1 MRRNILVVDKDNGSL
16 AALPKL
22 LRSAGYEVI
31 HVHNHNETRSALA
44 REPFSVVIA
53 GLEEHHAQKQNLLKT
68 IKADTPDTEVILVSR
83 AARVDAA
90 VRAMQMGAFHFLSLP
105 ENPADLLVIIEKAM
119 EKNQLQSEVNEL
131 RQILQK
137 QQAMP
142 TLIGKSAAMQE
153 LKKEIARIAPLDCT
167 VLIQGETGTGKEMV
181 AKMLHKL
188 SARANNRFYA
198 TNAGVFSAE
207 LLANELFG
215 HEKGAFTGAQSTKEG
230 IFEAASK
237 GTLLLDEI
245 GEMPINMQ
253 VQLLRVL
260 QERTI
265 TRVGGTSDISID
277 VRVIAATHRNLEK
290 LVEDNQFRQDLFY
303 RLNVFTLRIPAL
315 RKRPDDIPL
324 FCNFFMQKYSKNFNK
339 EVTSLSENAM
349 LALMRHSY
357 PGNVRELE
365 NIIERAVVLCDGET
379 IHLKHLP
386 QEFSKGSE
394 KSRHVPTN
402 NIHRTLA
409 DVEQEH
415 ITQVLE
421 SVDGSKAAAAKILGI
436 DRATLWRKLK
446 KFAHNI

>member
-16 AALPKL
+16 AALPEI
-22 LRSAGYEVI
+22 LRAAGYEVI
-31 HVHNHNETRSALA
+31 HVHNHDETRATLA
-44 REPFSVVIA
+44 RENFAVVIA
-53 GLEEHHAQKQNLLKT
+53 GLEVHHALKQSLLKA

-83 AARVDAA
+83 AATVDAA

-119 EKNQLQSEVNEL
+119 EKSLLQSEVNEL
-131 RQILQK
+131 RQILKK
-137 QQAMP
+137 QQTMP

-188 SARANNRFYA
+188 SPRTANRFYA
-198 TNAGVFSAE
+198 INAGVFSAE

-215 HEKGAFTGAQSTKEG
+215 HEKGAFTGAQTTKEG
-230 IFEAASK
+230 IFEAANH

-245 GEMPINMQ
+245 GEMPVNMQ

-290 LVEDNQFRQDLFY
+290 LVEDDKFRQDLFY
-303 RLNVFTLRIPAL
+303 RLNVFTLRLPAL
-315 RKRPDDIPL
+315 RERPDDIPL
-324 FCNFFMQKYSKNFNK
+324 FCNFFMEKYCTAFGKD
-339 EVTSLSENAM
+339 VTALSEEAM
-349 LALMRHSY
+349 LALTRHSY

-365 NIIERAVVLCDGET
+365 NIIERAVVLCDTGT
-379 IHLKHLP
+379 IQLKHLP
-386 QEFSKGSE
+386 QEFSTGSG
-394 KSRHVPTN
+394 KPAKAKPAHTL
-402 NIHRTLA
+402 RTLA
-409 DVEQEH
+409 EIEQEH
-415 ITQVLE
+415 ITKVLE
-421 SVDGSKAAAAKILGI
+421 SVDGNKATAARILGI

-446 KFAHNI
+446 KYSL

>member
-16 AALPKL
+16 AALPEL
-22 LRSAGYEVI
+22 LRLAGYDVI

-44 REPFSVVIA
+44 KEPFSVVIA

-131 RQILQK
+131 RQIIQK

-324 FCNFFMQKYSKNFNK
+324 FCNFFIQKYSKNFNK
-339 EVTSLSENAM
+339 DVTALSENAM

-365 NIIERAVVLCDGET
+365 NIIERAVVLCDGGT

-394 KSRHVPTN
+394 KSRQVLASN
-402 NIHRTLA
+402 VHRSLA
-409 DVEQEH
+409 DVEKEH
-415 ITQVLE
+415 ITQVLQ

-446 KFAHNI
+446 KYYT

>member
-1 MRRNILVVDKDNGSL
+1 MRRNLLVVDKDNGSL
-16 AALPKL
+16 AALPEL
-22 LRSAGYEVI
+22 LKTAGYDVL
-31 HVHNHNETRSALA
+31 HVHNHDETRSTLA
-44 REPFSVVIA
+44 EEHFAVVIA
-53 GLEEHHAQKQNLLKT
+53 GLEDHHAQKQDLLKS
-68 IKADTPDTEVILVSR
+68 IKANTPETEVILVSR
-83 AARVDAA
+83 SARVDAA

-119 EKNQLQSEVNEL
+119 EKSLLQSEVKEL
-131 RQILQK
+131 REILQK
-137 QQAMP
+137 QQTMP

-181 AKMLHKL
+181 AKMIHKL
-188 SARANNRFYA
+188 SSRAHKRFYA
-198 TNAGVFSAE
+198 INAGVFSAE

-230 IFEAASK
+230 IFEAANN

-245 GEMPINMQ
+245 GEMPVNMQ

-290 LVEDNQFRQDLFY
+290 LVEKDQFRQDLFY
-303 RLNVFTLRIPAL
+303 RLNVFTLRLPAL
-315 RKRPDDIPL
+315 RERPDDIPL
-324 FCNFFMQKYSKNFNK
+324 FCNFFMEKYCRTFGK
-339 EVTSLSENAM
+339 EVNSLSEDAL

-365 NIIERAVVLCDGET
+365 NIIERAVVLCDSGT
-379 IHLKHLP
+379 IHLNHLP
-386 QEFSKGSE
+386 QEFSTGKKVKHKPAIS
-394 KSRHVPTN
+394 KA
-402 NIHRTLA
+402 HRTLA

-415 ITQVLE
+415 ITQVLN
-421 SVDGSKAAAAKILGI
+421 SVDGNKATAAKILGI

-446 KFAHNI
+446 KYSL

>member
-16 AALPKL
+16 AALPEI
-22 LRSAGYEVI
+22 LRAAGYEVI
-31 HVHNHNETRSALA
+31 HVHNHDETRATLA
-44 REPFSVVIA
+44 REHFAVVIA
-53 GLEEHHAQKQNLLKT
+53 GLEVHHALKQSLLKA

-83 AARVDAA
+83 AATVDAA

-119 EKNQLQSEVNEL
+119 EKSLLQSEVNEL
-131 RQILQK
+131 RQILKK
-137 QQAMP
+137 QQTMP

-188 SARANNRFYA
+188 SPRTANRFYA
-198 TNAGVFSAE
+198 INAGVFSAE

-215 HEKGAFTGAQSTKEG
+215 HEKGAFTGAQTTKEG
-230 IFEAASK
+230 IFEAANH

-245 GEMPINMQ
+245 GEMPLNMQ

-260 QERTI
+260 QERNI

-290 LVEDNQFRQDLFY
+290 LVEKDQFRQDLFY
-303 RLNVFTLRIPAL
+303 RLNVFTLRLPAL
-315 RKRPDDIPL
+315 RERPDDIPL
-324 FCNFFMQKYSKNFNK
+324 FCNFFMEKYCKAFDK
-339 EVTSLSENAM
+339 DVTALSEEAM
-349 LALMRHSY
+349 LALTRHSY

-365 NIIERAVVLCDGET
+365 NIIERAVVLCDTGT
-379 IHLKHLP
+379 IQLKHLP
-386 QEFSKGSE
+386 QEFSTSSGKPA
-394 KSRHVPTN
+394 KAKPT
-402 NIHRTLA
+402 HTLRTLA
-409 DVEQEH
+409 EVEQEH
-415 ITQVLE
+415 ITEVLE
-421 SVDGSKAAAAKILGI
+421 SVDGNKATAARILGI

-446 KFAHNI
+446 KYSL

>member
-16 AALPKL
+16 AALPEL
-22 LRSAGYEVI
+22 LKAAGYEVI
-31 HVHNHNETRSALA
+31 HVHTHHETRSTLTKEHFA
-44 REPFSVVIA
+44 VVIA
-53 GLEEHHAQKQNLLKT
+53 GLEEHHAQKQSLLKS
-68 IKADTPDTEVILVSR
+68 IKANTPDTEVILVSR

-105 ENPADLLVIIEKAM
+105 ENPADLLVIVDKAM
-119 EKNQLQSEVNEL
+119 EKCFLQSEVNEL
-131 RQILQK
+131 RQILKK
-137 QQAMP
+137 QQTKP
-142 TLIGKSAAMQE
+142 TLIGQSAPMQE

-181 AKMLHKL
+181 AKMIHKL
-188 SARANNRFYA
+188 SSRTDKRFYA
-198 TNAGVFSAE
+198 INAGVFSPE

-230 IFEAASK
+230 IFEAANN

-245 GEMPINMQ
+245 GEMPVNMQ

-290 LVEDNQFRQDLFY
+290 LVEKNQFRQDLFY
-303 RLNVFTLRIPAL
+303 RLNVFTLRLPAL
-315 RKRPDDIPL
+315 RERPDDIPL
-324 FCNFFMQKYSKNFNK
+324 FCNFFIEKYCKTFGK
-339 EVTSLSENAM
+339 KVTGLSENAM

-365 NIIERAVVLCDGET
+365 NIIERAVVLCDSGT
-379 IHLKHLP
+379 IHLAHLP
-386 QEFSKGSE
+386 QEFSIGTKRTR
-394 KSRHVPTN
+394 KTHTN
-402 NIHRTLA
+402 NTHRTLA
-409 DVEQEH
+409 DIEQEH
-415 ITQVLE
+415 ITQVLH
-421 SVDGSKAAAAKILGI
+421 SVDGNKANAAKILGI

-446 KFAHNI
+446 KYSL